1 MVKFRDRSGGGV
13 IKSWEGEI
21 YLVGSV
27 SVGVSVEGS
36 GNVDEDPLHTAQMH
50 VTPPA
55 ESS

>member
-1 MVKFRDRSGGGV
+1 MVKFGDRSGGGV

-36 GNVDEDPLHTAQMH
+36 GNVDEDS
-50 VTPPA
+50 PPHSA
-55 ESS
+55 DARNAAC